1 MSGVDDNRNSDR
13 VRPAANTAHEVRR
26 GVHYV
31 HKSDHR
37 DNSPQKSQW
46 TLTELEERNVFGRTL
61 DEHWYDDATG
71 WGLHLAD
78 NVVQELGIGVDRIR
92 RLFVAKFVDGNRRS
106 EWHGYPADHLANQQD
121 VPDGSYLVSWC
132 ERGYMSIAKMRKI
145 VQRKPCSL

>member
-1 MSGVDDNRNSDR
+1 MNGVDENRTGEAAR
-13 VRPAANTAHEVRR
+13 TLATGTHEIRP

-31 HKSDHR
+31 HKADHR

-46 TLTELEERNVFGRTL
+46 AISEADERNVFGRTL
-61 DEHWYDDATG
+61 DERWYEEATG
-71 WGLHLAD
+71 WGLHLTD
-78 NVVQELGIGVDRIR
+78 NVIQELGIGVDRMR
-92 RLFVAKFVDGNRRS
+92 RLFVAKFVDGNRKS
-106 EWHGYPADHLANQQD
+106 EWHGYPADHLANQRD